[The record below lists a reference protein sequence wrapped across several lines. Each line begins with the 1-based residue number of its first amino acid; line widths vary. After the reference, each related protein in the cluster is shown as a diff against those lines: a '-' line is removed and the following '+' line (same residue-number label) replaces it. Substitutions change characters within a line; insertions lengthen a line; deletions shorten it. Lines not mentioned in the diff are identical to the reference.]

1 MRHLHYA
8 AVGQGRPGGESL
20 PENAMLPRPDDLA
33 LCSVPS
39 TVYNPPVPELA
50 NIDPQSAQEAER
62 WIMSRS
68 FPELERKVA
77 VQRLAARLEA
87 LPKRLVSRACIRA
100 AATLRRE
107 RTQAVQDDALK
118 LLACAGPNCGERA
131 SDILWRALVTVEIR
145 E

>member
-1 MRHLHYA
+1 MKIL
-8 AVGQGRPGGESL
+8 GDLG
-20 PENAMLPRPDDLA
+20 DLA
-33 LCSVPS
+33 LCSVRS
-39 TVYNPPVPELA
+39 KVYNRHVPELA
-50 NIDPQSAQEAER
+50 NIDPQSAEEAEA

-87 LPKRLVSRACIRA
+87 LPERLVSRACIRA

-107 RTQAVQDDALK
+107 RTKAAQDEAVK
-118 LLACAGPNCGERA
+118 LLGCAGPNCGERA
-131 SDILWRALVTVEIR
+131 AYILWQALFNVEIC